1 LNQANLLLAKCQNLE
16 TALKEIIKQKPFF
29 ANFNRYLFEDS
40 FGTLDQVFKRILSIV
55 LILLRLERKSMKPM
69 LLNVYH
75 FQLSEELL
83 LTGNSIVSL
92 HFLILISILI
102 MGHSEGKSNDENEN
116 QKKFDTSRNTMIFCQ
131 PNAGYYEAML
141 QDVNLKFS
149 LILSLLK
156 SEWIDFY
163 LDNGLNVF
171 LWNYRGFAK
180 STGTPNPD
188 VISNIKFSKFL
199 NLSLVDSKR
208 W

>member
-1 LNQANLLLAKCQNLE
+1 
-16 TALKEIIKQKPFF
+16 
-29 ANFNRYLFEDS
+29 
-40 FGTLDQVFKRILSIV
+40 
-55 LILLRLERKSMKPM
+55 
-69 LLNVYH
+69 
-75 FQLSEELL
+75 
-83 LTGNSIVSL
+83 
-92 HFLILISILI
+92 

-199 NLSLVDSKR
+199 NLSLVNSKR